1 MNKTFP
7 SLTAREQPSKEWLLK
22 TQDPSGG
29 WAEHPGSHLSSLN
42 TAEVIIGLVA
52 SGVDAG
58 HTQIQKAIE
67 FLEKDRI
74 DVAAPDT
81 GAWCRRIKDA
91 RLVPDIM
98 RTSVIIRALISGGRG
113 VTHPVVS
120 AALAWLLGRQNKG
133 AEDRGWGFKRGD
145 KSELLPTCFALGTLM
160 RISDAST
167 NDTWKKPITDGLE
180 QLTRF
185 RKPDRSF
192 GEGVL
197 KAPHTLQAVVVL
209 QKARLCGFPT
219 IAAIEIEAL
228 EWLLRN
234 QDDALAPVEET
245 LPIDADKS
253 GDGNYGYTFPMYSGL
268 LQAIAASTVEKHRKT
283 TLWTDV
289 QRYLSQNFDEP
300 TGAFFG
306 SRAFSWST
314 ASALYSIREAE
325 QFLRD
330 VPARPEEDA
339 TGTKVGNWILGL
351 AIVLFGGVVY
361 LAQQQRFTS
370 LVAIVFGFLMLAC
383 LLAYGRIREKTFGQL
398 VGTVLSREMGTEKS
412 PPAKG

>member
-1 MNKTFP
+1 VNKAFP
-7 SLTAREQPSKEWLLK
+7 SLTEREQPSREWLLK

-42 TAEVIIGLVA
+42 TAEVIIGLVG

-58 HTQIQKAIE
+58 HAQIQKAIE
-67 FLEKDRI
+67 FLETDHV
-74 DVAAPDT
+74 DVSAPDG
-81 GAWCRRIKDA
+81 GAWCRRVKG

-98 RTSVIIRALISGGRG
+98 RTCVIVRALISGGRG
-113 VTHPVVS
+113 VAYPVVA
-120 AALAWLLGRQNKG
+120 AALAWLLARQNTG
-133 AEDRGWGFKRGD
+133 ADDRGWGFRRGD
-145 KSELLPTCFALGTLM
+145 KSELLPTCFALRTLM

-167 NDTWKKPITDGLE
+167 NDRWKKPITDALE
-180 QLTRF
+180 QLKRF
-185 RKPDRSF
+185 RKPDGSF

-197 KAPHTLQAVVVL
+197 KAPHTLQAVLVL
-209 QKARLCGFPT
+209 QTARVCEFPIVAT
-219 IAAIEIEAL
+219 TEVDAL
-228 EWLLRN
+228 KWLLLN

-245 LPIDADKS
+245 LPIETDRS
-253 GDGNYGYTFPMYSGL
+253 GDGNYGYTFPMYAGL
-268 LQAIAASTVEKHRKT
+268 LQAIAGSTVEQHRKT

-289 QRYLSQNFDEP
+289 QRFLSRDFDEP

-325 QFLRD
+325 RFLRD

-351 AIVLFGGVVY
+351 AVLLFGGVVY
-361 LAQQQRFTS
+361 LAQQQRFTP

-398 VGTVLSREMGTEKS
+398 VGAVLSREAGSERK
-412 PPAKG
+412 PAKE